1 MAGRQMTDAHFKR
14 QITSMYIS
22 YDSANSPEFSMLVY
36 NDGHVRIFIE
46 NEDCLILENNMA
58 AIKKLLELQARGY
71 IIADEVFEYLLR
83 EVDDIEDFVKLSK
96 ELSVEGDIA

>member
-14 QITSMYIS
+14 HITSMYIG
-22 YDSANSPEFSMLVY
+22 YDSANSPEFSMLLY
-36 NDGHVRIFIE
+36 NDGHVQIFIE
-46 NEDCLILENNMA
+46 NEDYLILENNMA

-71 IIADEVFEYLLR
+71 GIADSVFEYLLR

-96 ELSVEGDIA
+96 ELSVEGDTA

>member
-14 QITSMYIS
+14 QITSTYIG
-22 YDSANSPEFSMLVY
+22 YDSVNSPEFSILLY
-36 NDGHVRIFIE
+36 SDGHVRIFIE
-46 NEDCLILENNMA
+46 NEDCLILEDNMA

-71 IIADEVFEYLLR
+71 TVSDEVFEYLLR

-96 ELSVEGDIA
+96 KLSVEGDIA